1 MAQGLQKPDLSVF
14 DAQLSK
20 LQVVV
25 DENTKNA
32 LLAEQVKKQIE
43 AEIDQASAD
52 MSAGVLGAEEASKD
66 AKARFDDK
74 LTQINAFLDRAR
86 EAKSKISDLETER
99 EKAAKTGA
107 TWIVGPG
114 DSLSKIAKEVYG
126 DAHAYMKIFEAN
138 KDKIKNPNLIIDG
151 WELKI
156 PEA

>member
-1 MAQGLQKPDLSVF
+1 MAHGLQKPDLSAF
-14 DAQLSK
+14 TAQMSK
-20 LQVVV
+20 LQLEI

-32 LLAEQVKKQIE
+32 LLAEQAKKQIE

-52 MSAGVLGAEEASKD
+52 MSNGVLGAEDASND
-66 AKARFDDK
+66 AKKRFEDK

-86 EAKSKISDLETER
+86 AAKSKLSDLESDM
-99 EKAAKTGA
+99 EKAAKTGT

-126 DAHAYMKIFEAN
+126 DAHKYMKIFEAN
-138 KDKIKNPNLIIDG
+138 KDKIKNPNLIVDG

>member
-1 MAQGLQKPDLSVF
+1 MAHGLQKPDLSGY
-14 DAQLSK
+14 DLQISK
-20 LQVVV
+20 LQTAVE
-25 DENTKNA
+25 ENTKNA
-32 LLAEQVKKQIE
+32 LLAEQAKKTIE

-52 MSAGVLGAEEASKD
+52 MSAGVLGADEASAD
-66 AKARFDDK
+66 AKKRFDDK
-74 LTQINAFLDRAR
+74 LTQINAFLDKAR

-126 DAHAYMKIFEAN
+126 DAHQYMKIFEAN
-138 KDKIKNPNLIIDG
+138 KDKIKNPNLIVDG

-156 PEA
+156 P